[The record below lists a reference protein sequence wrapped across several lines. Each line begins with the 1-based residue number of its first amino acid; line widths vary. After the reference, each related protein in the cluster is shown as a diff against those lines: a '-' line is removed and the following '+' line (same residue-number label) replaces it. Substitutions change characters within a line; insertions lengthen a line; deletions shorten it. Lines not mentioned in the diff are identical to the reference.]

1 MAGEEIAVTGAASG
15 AGIGSFLGPIGTI
28 AGGLIG
34 GGLSYLGA
42 RQAGEQNRAMAREQM
57 AFQERMSSTAHQRE
71 VADLRAAG
79 LNPILSAMHGGA
91 SSPGGA
97 FGPAGDLGAAGG
109 EVGRSI
115 EHSAKMMALDV
126 PMTKSQIAVNSA
138 TAQEKY
144 SSAGAKDTETNL
156 NVELQDKARAETKV
170 ADALA
175 DQTRALT
182 PFKVAESVGNLKL
195 LERNADLAVSSARA
209 ADARRERDIFEMSPG
224 AAHGVVGL
232 AARIYQGI
240 LGNYYGRD
248 RAMLR
253 LTPPGEFMDRGHGNV
268 YGGANSAS
276 EVP

>member
-1 MAGEEIAVTGAASG
+1 MAGEELAVSGAATGAG
-15 AGIGSFLGPIGTI
+15 LGSWLGPLGTV

-34 GGLSYLGA
+34 GGLSFLGA

-109 EVGRSI
+109 EVGRAI
-115 EHSAKMMALDV
+115 EHSAKMMALDIPNV
-126 PMTKSQIAVNSA
+126 KSQIGLNSA
-138 TAQEKY
+138 LRQQAY
-144 SSAGAKDTETNL
+144 STGAAKDTETNL
-156 NVELQDKARAETKV
+156 NMVLQDKAKAEAGV
-170 ADALA
+170 ADAME
-175 DQTRALT
+175 QQVRALT
-182 PFKVAESVGNLKL
+182 PVKVAEGVAGI
-195 LERNADLAVSSARA
+195 DLAQKNAKLALSSARA
-209 ADARRERDIFEMSPG
+209 AEARGERDIFETSPA

-232 AARIYQGI
+232 AARLYQGI
-240 LGNYYGRD
+240 LGRMYGKD
-248 RAMLR
+248 AAQLR